1 MFLYVKQFKYFKCYF
16 LHSLVLVE
24 RLRFIIKNIGQYF
37 LLFVL
42 YFHET
47 ETTLESNNLLL
58 NKQIQVYKREL

>member
-1 MFLYVKQFKYFKCYF
+1 MFLIVKQFKYFKWYF
-16 LHSLVLVE
+16 SHSLVLVE
-24 RLRFIIKNIGQYF
+24 HLRFIIKNIGQLF